1 MKKISVAAK
10 SATLLILVILSSF
23 FAKAALKPGMLIAG
37 QFDNNTKTI
46 FVAAVTSVNGKQF
59 TCRFVQSNV
68 EYVFTSNEE
77 GEGTVVSSKGGKY
90 AKGTKF
96 LFVEYQIS
104 DDTYGCL
111 ISRKENTEVIAR
123 FPDNKSYLG
132 TIYSFNEEGGFT
144 VMFTHSLSVY
154 DFDKNGVVVSQKG
167 GAYPKGTPAKIF
179 CAELVGPVPVGMT
192 LPKP

>member
-1 MKKISVAAK
+1 MKKLPGITKSV
-10 SATLLILVILSSF
+10 TLLMIILLCSI
-23 FAKAALKPGMLIAG
+23 FAKAALKPGMMIAG
-37 QFDNNTKTI
+37 QFDNNAKTI
-46 FVAAVTSVNGKQF
+46 FVASVTSVNGKIF

-77 GEGTVVSSKGGKY
+77 GVGTVVSSKGGKY
-90 AKGTKF
+90 PKGTKF
-96 LFVEYQIS
+96 LFAEYQIS
-104 DDTYGCL
+104 EDTYGCL
-111 ISRKENTEVIAR
+111 VGKKANTEVIAK

-154 DFDKNGVVVSQKG
+154 DFDKNGVVISQKG
-167 GAYPKGTPAKIF
+167 GAYSKGTVAKIC
-179 CAELVGPVPVGMT
+179 CAELAGPVPVGMT